1 MKKRKLF
8 LWILLVIIFIA
19 IVSVFTFKFLNDKNK
34 LTSEERTWINKNI
47 NVVHSINVIKD
58 ENVFSA
64 NGSGVFYSFLS
75 DFQKEYGLK
84 LNFVS
89 VDSVNDNSNSLIVTK
104 NITENDNLFYKDH
117 YVLVGINNEFIN
129 SNEELDNKTIGVLNS
144 DLEYVKK
151 YLNYN
156 ITFNGYE
163 SIDGLIKSNG
173 LIIIPRMKYIDK
185 ILENNLNIIYHL
197 DDINC
202 YYVLNTSDDV
212 LGNILN
218 KFFSKWEENINKN
231 IKKEEFK
238 LFIKS
243 LNITD
248 TEIDKLLS
256 VDYHYGFVNTSPYE
270 VIMNGNYG
278 GIVSEY
284 LHEFSE
290 FSGVYFKITKYRNIN
305 RLVNAVNND
314 KIDIYF
320 SYGDIIKSNYTSTN
334 NGINN
339 TLSIVTNKNSDK
351 MINSIYGLQNEE
363 VYVEEN
369 SNIHNYLKKIDNI
382 KIKIYKNNNE
392 LFKLNKKNVIIV
404 MDSYV
409 FNYYSNTK
417 LNNYVSKYNSFINS
431 KYTFKVN
438 KENKT
443 LLTLLDKYINYLD
456 NYEVINNGL
465 NSHANIVAKGNILNN
480 VAKYII
486 LFISGLLVIGFFVY
500 KKNKRII
507 ISKRIKKDDKIR
519 FIDDLTCL
527 KNRAYLS
534 DFIKTWN
541 NNTIYPQAIIVID
554 LNNIK
559 EINDKYGVLEGDKQI
574 QAAANALIKTQLD
587 NSDLMRSDGNE
598 FVIYSVG
605 YNQKQIVNYLHKL
618 SKEFR
623 KLPYNFGAEYGYSL
637 IENNLKTVED
647 ALNEA
652 ILDMKEK
659 KENGKSQE

>member
-163 SIDGLIKSNG
+163 SIDELIKSNG

-382 KIKIYKNNNE
+382 KIKTYKNNNE

>member
-382 KIKIYKNNNE
+382 KIKTYKNNNE

-541 NNTIYPQAIIVID
+541 
-554 LNNIK
+554 
-559 EINDKYGVLEGDKQI
+559 
-574 QAAANALIKTQLD
+574 KTFYC
-587 NSDLMRSDGNE
+587 SFS
-598 FVIYSVG
+598 F
-605 YNQKQIVNYLHKL
+605 
-618 SKEFR
+618 
-623 KLPYNFGAEYGYSL
+623 
-637 IENNLKTVED
+637 
-647 ALNEA
+647 
-652 ILDMKEK
+652 
-659 KENGKSQE
+659 KSFSI

>member
-8 LWILLVIIFIA
+8 LWILLVIIFIS

-104 NITENDNLFYKDH
+104 NITENENLFYKDH

-382 KIKIYKNNNE
+382 KIKTYKNNNE